1 MTPRRVALAACTG
14 ILAVWLGLETRAD
27 DKKAT
32 AKKSD
37 DASTDASAKAELAR
51 QAQTVFRL
59 NCVRCHPGTGSETNF
74 LDHKDLLA
82 EDRIKPGAPGDSY
95 ILQRIIHGEMPPKGE
110 NPVPRL
116 EDLATLWD
124 WVEGGAPEFPKDAV
138 KRPFVG
144 IDKVM
149 AAAVKQLREA
159 DARDR
164 PYLRFFTL
172 HNLANRPGTTK
183 QDLKIARAALSKAVN
198 SLSRKN
204 RRIVV
209 PRAIDATKLVFAIDL
224 RDYGWED
231 PRIWFDVESAYPF
244 ACRYGAHPDENLRKL
259 DDDLDELLPRSIP
272 ILRADWFVA
281 TAMRPPLYHTLL
293 QIPDNAQTSSISSVW
308 ASRPTSSSRA
318 TARLR
323 TRGSPSRASRAKTVS
338 LKSI

>member
-124 WVEGGAPEFPKDAV
+124 WVEGGITEFPKDAV

-159 DARDR
+159 DAPTGR
-164 PYLRFFTL
+164 T
-172 HNLANRPGTTK
+172 
-183 QDLKIARAALSKAVN
+183 
-198 SLSRKN
+198 
-204 RRIVV
+204 
-209 PRAIDATKLVFAIDL
+209 
-224 RDYGWED
+224 
-231 PRIWFDVESAYPF
+231 SA
-244 ACRYGAHPDENLRKL
+244 
-259 DDDLDELLPRSIP
+259 
-272 ILRADWFVA
+272 
-281 TAMRPPLYHTLL
+281 
-293 QIPDNAQTSSISSVW
+293 
-308 ASRPTSSSRA
+308 SSRS
-318 TARLR
+318 TTWR
-323 TRGSPSRASRAKTVS
+323 TGRAPPSKTSKSPGRRSRRRSTV
-338 LKSI
+338 